1 MPTIL
6 RDYLKL
12 MFALLSISVVA
23 ASCDKYEYKAPRT
36 TTLQFYI
43 DELEPCAMTSCN
55 YAPEIDPENRL
66 LRLKVWLGKKTKSG
80 YQFSSRVVYSDSPI
94 INVDYIDAEGEY
106 LLYGWADY
114 TRPDGEDAHYAPL
127 GMPSVEQLDFTI
139 NDDSYAAYMIST
151 RIKNGKFVEGDGRLQ
166 RATTK
171 YRIVTEDEELAAR
184 VATIE
189 LREWGNYATAG
200 IDLYTMDNNLYKE
213 FVAHNNKATY
223 VDEPRCLATAYTMME
238 FRNMNLSL
246 ERKFLI
252 TLKDAN
258 GEEIV
263 RYKNIVAMIDNDLLT
278 TITLP
283 APDRYLDFGEY
294 ALSPYNEEYAY

>member
-1 MPTIL
+1 M
-6 RDYLKL
+6 
-12 MFALLSISVVA
+12 
-23 ASCDKYEYKAPRT
+23 
-36 TTLQFYI
+36 
-43 DELEPCAMTSCN
+43 
-55 YAPEIDPENRL
+55 
-66 LRLKVWLGKKTKSG
+66 
-80 YQFSSRVVYSDSPI
+80 
-94 INVDYIDAEGEY
+94 
-106 LLYGWADY
+106 
-114 TRPDGEDAHYAPL
+114 
-127 GMPSVEQLDFTI
+127 
-139 NDDSYAAYMIST
+139 
-151 RIKNGKFVEGDGRLQ
+151 
-166 RATTK
+166 
-171 YRIVTEDEELAAR
+171 
-184 VATIE
+184 
-189 LREWGNYATAG
+189 
-200 IDLYTMDNNLYKE
+200 YKE
-213 FVAHNNKATY
+213 FVAHDNKATY